1 MKTRDEYVA
10 KLKTLLDQ
18 WNAEAARWEA
28 QAKATKEKQL
38 EAFNQRR
45 DEALY
50 QLKLLENA
58 SASAWEEM
66 AKGADK
72 AWDEMQEAA
81 AAART
86 YFEKSPKPKSKAKA

>member
-10 KLKTLLDQ
+10 KLKTRLDQ

-50 QLKLLENA
+50 QLKLLE
-58 SASAWEEM
+58 
-66 AKGADK
+66 G
-72 AWDEMQEAA
+72 AA
-81 AAART
+81 ASART
-86 YFEKSPKPKSKAKA
+86 YFEKSSKPKSKSKA

>member
-10 KLKTLLDQ
+10 KLKTRLDQ

-28 QAKATKEKQL
+28 QAKATKERQL
-38 EAFNQRR
+38 EAYNLRR

-58 SASAWEEM
+58 SASAWQEM
-66 AKGADK
+66 SKGADA
-72 AWDEMQEAA
+72 AWERLQDAA
-81 AAART
+81 SKART
-86 YFEKSPKPKSKAKA
+86 HFEKSSAPKSKA

>member
-10 KLKTLLDQ
+10 KLKTRLDQ

-38 EAFNQRR
+38 EAYNLRR

-58 SASAWEEM
+58 SASAWQEM
-66 AKGADK
+66 AKGADA
-72 AWDEMQEAA
+72 AWDQLQQAA
-81 AAART
+81 ATARS
-86 YFEKSPKPKSKAKA
+86 YFEKSAPGKKTKA